1 MPPDPVPV
9 LVLVLVLVVPVDV
22 DVPVVVDVDVDVDV
36 EVSRTVNSEVFRA
49 GTTAPDV
56 APTRSTVWVPSSNDA
71 SIGTCQV
78 TLPWASAIFAASGIG
93 VEWMVPLT
101 DSPAANSVP

>member
-22 DVPVVVDVDVDVDV
+22 DVPVVVVVDDVDV

-56 APTRSTVWVPSSNDA
+56 APTKSTVWVPSSNAA

-78 TLPWASAIFAASGIG
+78 TLP
-93 VEWMVPLT
+93 
-101 DSPAANSVP
+101 